1 MFNVDRRSFTKGMA
15 LGSGGLA
22 LAPLLQQ
29 MQVHADGDESQLPK
43 RFVFVV
49 KSSGLTAEAI
59 RPLDAELGDGSSLVD
74 LDLNDYTLA
83 ETLQP
88 LEQLKNQVTIID
100 GLSGANFTGN
110 HSAYYGALSCH
121 HGPEKPAAE
130 TIDCML
136 GRLNPAP
143 FSIYGFAPNG
153 HSIGNNFGPQV
164 QETAVFPKISAF
176 GPNKPMAFQASAEK
190 AYRQLFG
197 SAIDLATGGKKE
209 FALQANLLDFLA
221 EDVKRV
227 QRNVSQAEREKLEQ
241 YLDAFESVRGRNTQL
256 AEMREIISRN
266 APELTSQYSS
276 KVFVDRVRVFFELTA
291 AALITGLT
299 NVITIRADW
308 LSTKYSSF
316 GFGSTS
322 VHDIG
327 HNKATANGL
336 KTPEA
341 RSVIRKFHV
350 EEIAKLANRLKSVP
364 EGNGT
369 MLDNTMIIYLSD
381 MADAH
386 HSSRRNW
393 PFVLVGGAN
402 HKLNT
407 GGRYLRYPSYHQ
419 AGHKTIGNLYNTILQ
434 SNGVPP
440 QDYFGQ
446 LDSQLQ
452 DLDLKGPL
460 AELLG

>member
-1 MFNVDRRSFTKGMA
+1 MANSTRRNFTKGMA

-29 MQVHADGDESQLPK
+29 MQVHADGDEMKLPK

-49 KSSGLTAEAI
+49 KSSGLTAEAV
-59 RPLDAELGDGSSLVD
+59 RPLDAELGDGSQLVD
-74 LDLNDYTLA
+74 LDLKDHSLP

-88 LEQLKNQVTIID
+88 LAKLKDHLTIID

-136 GRLNPAP
+136 GRMNPAP

-176 GPNKPMAFQASAEK
+176 GANKPMAFQASAEK

-197 SAIDLATGGKKE
+197 SAVDLATGGKKE
-209 FALQANLLDFLA
+209 FQLQANLLDFLS
-221 EDVKRV
+221 EDVKRL
-227 QRNVSQAEREKLEQ
+227 QKSVSQSEREKLEH
-241 YLDAFESVRGRNTQL
+241 YLGAFDSVRGRNIQL
-256 AEMREIISRN
+256 AEMQDVIKAN
-266 APELTSQYSS
+266 APELNSQYSS
-276 KVFVDRVRVFFELTA
+276 KVFADRVRVFFELSA
-291 AALITGLT
+291 ATLITGLT

-308 LSTKYSSF
+308 LSTKYTSF

-327 HNKATANGL
+327 HNKVTANGL
-336 KTPEA
+336 KKSES

-350 EEIAKLANRLKSVP
+350 EEIAKLAERLKSVP

-369 MLDNTMIIYLSD
+369 MLDNTMIVYMSD

-393 PFVLVGGAN
+393 PFILVGGGN
-402 HKLNT
+402 HNLKT
-407 GGRYLRYPSYHQ
+407 GGRYIRYPAYRQ
-419 AGHKTIGNLYNTILQ
+419 AGHKTIGNLYNTLLH
-434 SNGVPP
+434 SNGATIE
-440 QDYFGQ
+440 DHFGQ
-446 LDSQLQ
+446 VDSQLQ
-452 DLDLKGPL
+452 QLDLTGPL
-460 AELLG
+460 DEFLV